1 MVTYRPDTERTS
13 HYADASLPRLFDA
26 FVWLDETSALLTRA
40 AVPRRSSSRLVEG
53 PPPAGEGEEGRG
65 SGGVGV
71 LVVEQDPVGGAV
83 EVVVLAGAQA
93 PNEGGEAEPAQEQGK
108 RDQVEQVGH
117 GAAVGGGR
125 ESRSALPTTR
135 RDEVDMATAA
145 KSGVTRPA
153 TASGTANAL

>member
-1 MVTYRPDTERTS
+1 V
-13 HYADASLPRLFDA
+13 
-26 FVWLDETSALLTRA
+26 
-40 AVPRRSSSRLVEG
+40 G
-53 PPPAGEGEEGRG
+53 
-65 SGGVGV
+65 GGVD
-71 LVVEQDPVGGAV
+71 LLIVVGQDPVGGPV

-145 KSGVTRPA
+145 RSGVTRPA
-153 TASGTANAL
+153 TASGTANTL